1 VNFANISMS
10 HSLAAHPAWWRLL
23 KCCFFVGL
31 LLFARRLSHVSC
43 SNERMG
49 AVNWRAGGVVGSL
62 PNSYLAIRP
71 SHPPSGLRGK
81 GRPKVQTQTK
91 PIQTEGVKSQ
101 HTKR

>member
-1 VNFANISMS
+1 MVIILFSWVNFANISMS

-49 AVNWRAGGVVGSL
+49 AVNWRAGEVVGWWTD
-62 PNSYLAIRP
+62 
-71 SHPPSGLRGK
+71 GLMDG
-81 GRPKVQTQTK
+81 
-91 PIQTEGVKSQ
+91 
-101 HTKR
+101 